1 MVSRYCF
8 LSHSFAVSFVC
19 MYFLDF
25 YYYLRKSIIII
36 LFFLTYRL
44 YPFAFMW
51 ISCLL
56 DVVFYPKQRLTSR
69 KFDLCQNLYY
79 QYLCTALLFNLQLEE
94 ERWDISHI
102 YWQYVWYICIHQW
115 TIPILLKSYLSSVIF
130 QMMFTC
136 LPLYDIL
143 SCSSVSPSLEKIV
156 WTTWELQFFICYKV
170 AIYGIQKNWTSF
182 GPINLIWT
190 QMLWKQLVPLNL
202 LLLHHL

>member
-1 MVSRYCF
+1 MHVFPWF
-8 LSHSFAVSFVC
+8 LLLFAKKH
-19 MYFLDF
+19 
-25 YYYLRKSIIII
+25 YYYIV
-36 LFFLTYRL
+36 FLTYRL

-102 YWQYVWYICIHQW
+102 YWQYVWYICIHQR
-115 TIPILLKSYLSSVIF
+115 TISILVKSYLSSVIF
-130 QMMFTC
+130 QMFTC